1 MNSDHR
7 RGALIVM
14 ALALGAA
21 IGLSGAF
28 AEEALN
34 ANDLQATQLTAATR
48 YEGFTIHA
56 RSDKGV
62 TIEAIDVA
70 RTAAD
75 GEVFN
80 ARIKLNGGGAAD
92 YRSIHFATKAK
103 ADVTIYLASSSKT
116 DARVLKVI
124 DAAGTV
130 VAELAAPP
138 DDGKAAGIAKL
149 TVPKDGEYAIFSAN
163 SGINIY
169 QIVVK

>member
-1 MNSDHR
+1 MHKNHR
-7 RGALIVM
+7 RSVVIATALV
-14 ALALGAA
+14 LSWA
-21 IGLSGAF
+21 ICPVGIF
-28 AEEALN
+28 AEESLN
-34 ANDLQATQLTAATR
+34 ANDLQAAQLTAVTKFD
-48 YEGFTIHA
+48 GFAVHA

-80 ARIKLNGGGAAD
+80 ARIKLNGGGALD
-92 YRSIHFATKAK
+92 YRSIHCATKAK
-103 ADVTIYLASSSKT
+103 ADVAIYLASSSKT

-124 DAAGTV
+124 DAAGSV
-130 VAELAAPP
+130 IAELAAPP
-138 DDGKAAGIAKL
+138 DDGKAAGIANL
-149 TVPKDGEYAIFSAN
+149 TVPKEGEYALFSAN